1 VPLSRHRFC
10 AMSGKRL
17 CPDIVYAPCRGNAS
31 VPTSFLRHV
40 GAIPLSRRRLRAM
53 SGGQVFAVPSLS
65 CEGTGL
71 RPRAPKNPK
80 TKRAD
85 PKLSAGPQQ
94 TLFALVKLLNVFYYS
109 FIRRQDAA
117 FVNT

>member
-1 VPLSRHRFC
+1 VARSLSLLLLVGVLPPSLVRFC
-10 AMSGKRL
+10 AMSGYCL
-17 CPDIVYAPCRGNAS
+17 CPDIVFVPCRGNAS

-40 GAIPLSRRRLRAM
+40 GVIPLSRRRLRAM

-85 PKLSAGPQQ
+85 PKL
-94 TLFALVKLLNVFYYS
+94 
-109 FIRRQDAA
+109 
-117 FVNT
+117 